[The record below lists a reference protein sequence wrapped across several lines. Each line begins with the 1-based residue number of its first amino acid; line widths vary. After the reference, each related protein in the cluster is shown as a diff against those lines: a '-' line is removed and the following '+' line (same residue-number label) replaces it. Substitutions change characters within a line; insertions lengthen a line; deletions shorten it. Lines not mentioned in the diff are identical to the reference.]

1 MAWDVLC
8 LPREASVDLRLAI
21 HEGGRL
27 NFPVP
32 GHSPGVALSLR
43 YGVGIRVDTLDTLA
57 AQRGRREMAKG
68 TVKTELRF
76 VTAEDL
82 RSQLAEYEARFGV
95 PSDRLADAFRRDGQL
110 EETQEFLDWSA
121 LYSAYR
127 AATTSSKRT
136 RPSRR
141 RAP

>member
-1 MAWDVLC
+1 MPQRCGWATQVDTPDWLAASV
-8 LPREASVDLRLAI
+8 REA
-21 HEGGRL
+21 
-27 NFPVP
+27 
-32 GHSPGVALSLR
+32 
-43 YGVGIRVDTLDTLA
+43 
-57 AQRGRREMAKG
+57 EMARG

-95 PSDRLADAFRRDGQL
+95 PSDRLADAFRRDGQP

-121 LYSAYR
+121 LYSVYL
-127 AATTSSKRT
+127 AATRSQRKRA
-136 RPSRR
+136 SRR

>member
-1 MAWDVLC
+1 MA
-8 LPREASVDLRLAI
+8 
-21 HEGGRL
+21 
-27 NFPVP
+27 
-32 GHSPGVALSLR
+32 
-43 YGVGIRVDTLDTLA
+43 
-57 AQRGRREMAKG
+57 RGTM
-68 TVKTELRF
+68 KTELRF

>member
-1 MAWDVLC
+1 MA
-8 LPREASVDLRLAI
+8 RA
-21 HEGGRL
+21 
-27 NFPVP
+27 
-32 GHSPGVALSLR
+32 
-43 YGVGIRVDTLDTLA
+43 
-57 AQRGRREMAKG
+57 

-95 PSDRLADAFRRDGQL
+95 PSDRLADAFRRDGEL

-121 LYSAYR
+121 LYSAYL
-127 AATTSSKRT
+127 AATTSSQRK
-136 RPSRR
+136 PASRR

>member
-1 MAWDVLC
+1 
-8 LPREASVDLRLAI
+8 
-21 HEGGRL
+21 
-27 NFPVP
+27 
-32 GHSPGVALSLR
+32 
-43 YGVGIRVDTLDTLA
+43 
-57 AQRGRREMAKG
+57 MAKG

-127 AATTSSKRT
+127 AATTGSRRT

>member
-1 MAWDVLC
+1 MA
-8 LPREASVDLRLAI
+8 RA
-21 HEGGRL
+21 
-27 NFPVP
+27 
-32 GHSPGVALSLR
+32 
-43 YGVGIRVDTLDTLA
+43 
-57 AQRGRREMAKG
+57 

-95 PSDRLADAFRRDGQL
+95 PSDRLADAFRRDGEL

-121 LYSAYR
+121 LYAAYV
-127 AATTSSKRT
+127 AATAGSQPKRT
-136 RPSRR
+136 PRR

>member
-1 MAWDVLC
+1 MA
-8 LPREASVDLRLAI
+8 R
-21 HEGGRL
+21 
-27 NFPVP
+27 
-32 GHSPGVALSLR
+32 
-43 YGVGIRVDTLDTLA
+43 
-57 AQRGRREMAKG
+57 G
-68 TVKTELRF
+68 TVKAELRF
-76 VTAEDL
+76 VTPEDL

-127 AATTSSKRT
+127 AATTDSQRT

>member
-1 MAWDVLC
+1 
-8 LPREASVDLRLAI
+8 
-21 HEGGRL
+21 
-27 NFPVP
+27 
-32 GHSPGVALSLR
+32 
-43 YGVGIRVDTLDTLA
+43 
-57 AQRGRREMAKG
+57 MAKG
-68 TVKTELRF
+68 TVKAELRF

-121 LYSAYR
+121 LYSAYV
-127 AATTSSKRT
+127 AATSSQRT
-136 RPSRR
+136 RAPRR